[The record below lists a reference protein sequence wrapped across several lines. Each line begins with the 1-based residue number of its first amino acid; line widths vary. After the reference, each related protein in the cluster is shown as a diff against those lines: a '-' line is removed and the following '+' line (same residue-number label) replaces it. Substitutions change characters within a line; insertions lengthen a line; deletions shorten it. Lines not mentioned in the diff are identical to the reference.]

1 MKLRKS
7 SPNALIDISSLIDVL
22 FILLIFLMLAVR
34 FTETTSTL
42 QLDLPKSKTESIG
55 EETPKFKIVINH
67 LGVIYFDGKETAK
80 ESLSQMIPKN
90 EDGASRVV
98 LEVDKRAQFEFFV
111 FATDVLK
118 SNGYQKIDI
127 ITRKD

>member
-7 SPNALIDISSLIDVL
+7 SSNALIDISSLIDVL

-55 EETPKFKIVINH
+55 EETPKFKILINH
-67 LGVIYFDGKETAK
+67 LGVIYFDGKETSK
-80 ESLSQMIPKN
+80 ESLFQLVPKN
-90 EDGASRVV
+90 QDGDSSVV
-98 LEVDKRAQFEFFV
+98 LEVDKRALFESFV
-111 FATDVLK
+111 FVTDVLK
-118 SNGYQKIDI
+118 AKGYQKIDI